1 MKLSE
6 LEFKV
11 NFANLFKYFKA
22 KERYKL
28 IQKYYDIKNLLK
40 TKKK

>member
-28 IQKYYDIKNLLK
+28 IQKYCDFIRLWNL
-40 TKKK
+40 KK